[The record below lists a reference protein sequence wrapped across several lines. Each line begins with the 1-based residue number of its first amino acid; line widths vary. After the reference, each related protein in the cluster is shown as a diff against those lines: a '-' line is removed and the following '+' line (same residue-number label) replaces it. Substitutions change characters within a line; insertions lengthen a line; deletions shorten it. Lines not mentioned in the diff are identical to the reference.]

1 MLYTCNRQHSALT
14 RANGTPGDRGGAAPC
29 GKSCSCTDPHTW
41 KPQRGERPKRSTGP
55 HKVRAAD
62 ILGYKLI
69 KQSVPVGRANQAKC
83 SDRGSI
89 LRQQKGSRSPTL
101 VLVSG
106 AKHEGW
112 GPTAQGIAANSA
124 IYPLSLCFATKCIW
138 VRNGWASSRSAA
150 AVLIR
155 HR

>member
-1 MLYTCNRQHSALT
+1 MRRIAQLHR
-14 RANGTPGDRGGAAPC
+14 PPC
-29 GKSCSCTDPHTW
+29 VEQQKGWETQKVH
-41 KPQRGERPKRSTGP
+41 RSTLCP
-55 HKVRAAD
+55 HGGHTRVQA
-62 ILGYKLI
+62 I
-69 KQSVPVGRANQAKC
+69 KQSVSVGRANQAKC

-89 LRQQKGSRSPTL
+89 LRQQKGSRSTTL

-138 VRNGWASSRSAA
+138 VRNGWASSRSAV